1 MLYFDYILGVEMRA
15 KVIQLLLIISL
26 SFNIAHDAFI
36 AINEQS
42 VCENISEYV
51 MEQTEGSECGNTGE
65 SHYLFHL
72 TAILSPIH
80 LIPQSASKTELIC
93 FTRTVHTALLED
105 KQVKP
110 PIA

>member
-1 MLYFDYILGVEMRA
+1 MKAR
-15 KVIQLLLIISL
+15 VIQLLLIISL

-42 VCENISEYV
+42 LCENISEYV
-51 MEQTEGSECGNTGE
+51 MEQTEGSECGNIGE
-65 SHYLFHL
+65 SHYLFHF
-72 TAILSPIH
+72 TAILSPLK
-80 LIPQSASKTELIC
+80 LIPQSAGKTEPIHFNC
-93 FTRTVHTALLED
+93 RVHTALLKD

>member
-1 MLYFDYILGVEMRA
+1 MRT

-36 AINEQS
+36 AINVQS
-42 VCENISEYV
+42 VCEDISEYV
-51 MEQTEGSECGNTGE
+51 MEQTEGRECGNIGE
-65 SHYLFHL
+65 SHYLFHF
-72 TAILSPIH
+72 TAILSPTQ
-80 LIPQSASKTELIC
+80 LISQSVLKTEPIH
-93 FTRTVHTALLED
+93 FNRTVHTTLLED

>member
-1 MLYFDYILGVEMRA
+1 MRA

-36 AINEQS
+36 AINEVS

-51 MEQTEGSECGNTGE
+51 MEQTVGSECGHIGE
-65 SHYLFHL
+65 SHYLFHF

-80 LIPQSASKTELIC
+80 LIPQSAFKAEPIR
-93 FTRTVHTALLED
+93 FNRTVHTILLED